1 MDDMKAEKYLKGK
14 RILIVDDEEDIL
26 ETLSELL
33 MECRLDRA
41 TCFEDANALL
51 KNGYYDIVVLDIM
64 GVNGH
69 DLLETAV
76 KRGFP
81 TVMLTAHALT
91 EEDLQKSF
99 HGGASYYIPKDQIKD
114 IPVFLADVLKAIE
127 NDKNPWSKW
136 FDRLGGFFDRKFG
149 GTDWHEKE
157 KRFWEENRKK
167 FYWR

>member
-33 MECRLDRA
+33 IGCRLDRA
-41 TCFEDANALL
+41 TRFEDARALL
-51 KNGYYDIVVLDIM
+51 ENRYYDIVVLDIM

-69 DLLETAV
+69 DLLEPAV

-91 EEDLQKSF
+91 EEDLQKIISWRRILLHTERSDYGYPCLF
-99 HGGASYYIPKDQIKD
+99 EGCIK
-114 IPVFLADVLKAIE
+114 
-127 NDKNPWSKW
+127 S
-136 FDRLGGFFDRKFG
+136 
-149 GTDWHEKE
+149 H
-157 KRFWEENRKK
+157 
-167 FYWR
+167 

>member
-33 MECRLDRA
+33 IGCRLDRA
-41 TCFEDANALL
+41 TRFEDARALL
-51 KNGYYDIVVLDIM
+51 ENRYYDMVVLDIM
-64 GVNGH
+64 GVKGH

-91 EEDLQKSF
+91 EEDLRKSF
-99 HGGASYYIPKDQIKD
+99 QRGASYYIPN
-114 IPVFLADVLKAIE
+114 P
-127 NDKNPWSKW
+127 DKPEPY
-136 FDRLGGFFDRKFG
+136 RL
-149 GTDWHEKE
+149 
-157 KRFWEENRKK
+157 NLQNLCLI
-167 FYWR
+167 

>member
-33 MECRLDRA
+33 IGCRLDRA
-41 TCFEDANALL
+41 TRFEDARALL
-51 KNGYYDIVVLDIM
+51 ENRYYDMVVLDIM
-64 GVNGH
+64 GVKGH

-91 EEDLQKSF
+91 EEDLRKSF
-99 HGGASYYIPKDQIKD
+99 KRGASYYIPKDQITD

-127 NDKNPWSKW
+127 NEKNPWSKW
-136 FDRLGGFFDRKFG
+136 FDRLGNFFDRKFG
-149 GTDWHEKE
+149 GTDWREKE
-157 KRFWEENRKK
+157 EKFWEKERKK
-167 FYWR
+167 LYGR